1 MPYEEVLC
9 LVVFFIYKIIFRGV
23 NMDVFLSK
31 ENYVFKYRV
40 GVSSK
45 MMIKFFLRMMVKL
58 IIISIFQVAKVE
70 FGESIY
76 QAIEREIN
84 EELKVKPSEIKLLFA
99 NELFY
104 YSKISEKNVRELCFY
119 FLLDLDLNSE
129 ILQNKFYT
137 IENNRKLFFEWVKIN
152 ELEKINFKPGE
163 IIKHIINPPNEFKIF
178 NTNEKNQAH

>member
-1 MPYEEVLC
+1 MSCWSIIKNDDKVL
-9 LVVFFIYKIIFRGV
+9 LAYDGETNNYKYLPGG
-23 NMDVFLSK
+23 
-31 ENYVFKYRV
+31 E
-40 GVSSK
+40 
-45 MMIKFFLRMMVKL
+45 
-58 IIISIFQVAKVE
+58 VE

-84 EELKVKPSEIKLLFA
+84 EELKVKPSKIKLLFA

-104 YSKISEKNVRELCFY
+104 YSKISEKNVHELCFY
-119 FLLDLDLNSE
+119 FLLDLNLNSE

-178 NTNEKNQAH
+178 NTNEKNQATRCLVFFIFTYHLQNHNN